1 MPLISKSN
9 FKPHFLFR
17 NHHFSTIAP
26 SMFRKVKGIN
36 YQRKRI
42 TTPDDDFLDL
52 DFSTVSSNTIVII
65 THGLEGNSERT
76 YMRGMVRSVNK
87 AGWDAVALNLRG
99 CSGEPNNL
107 YLSYHS
113 GKTDDLDWVVNYL
126 LKTLHYEKIMLVGFS
141 LGGNLTLKYIGEK
154 GEDLHPKILNAVA
167 ISVPIDLKDSASQL
181 SNASNAIYMKR
192 FLRMLK
198 PKMIAKAERFTNY
211 GVSNEEIDRI
221 KNFYDFDNLYTAPAH
236 GFSNAED
243 YWKKCS
249 AKYFLSEIRI
259 PTLLINALNDPFLGT
274 LSYPI
279 SEAEDSRNFYLE
291 TPTYGGHVAFV
302 KNFKMNDELWSERR
316 AVEFLKNSS
325 K

>member
-1 MPLISKSN
+1 
-9 FKPHFLFR
+9 
-17 NHHFSTIAP
+17 
-26 SMFRKVKGIN
+26 
-36 YQRKRI
+36 
-42 TTPDDDFLDL
+42 
-52 DFSTVSSNTIVII
+52 
-65 THGLEGNSERT
+65 
-76 YMRGMVRSVNK
+76 
-87 AGWDAVALNLRG
+87 
-99 CSGEPNNL
+99 
-107 YLSYHS
+107 
-113 GKTDDLDWVVNYL
+113 
-126 LKTLHYEKIMLVGFS
+126 
-141 LGGNLTLKYIGEK
+141 
-154 GEDLHPKILNAVA
+154 
-167 ISVPIDLKDSASQL
+167 
-181 SNASNAIYMKR
+181 
-192 FLRMLK
+192 
-198 PKMIAKAERFTNY
+198 MIAKAERFTNY